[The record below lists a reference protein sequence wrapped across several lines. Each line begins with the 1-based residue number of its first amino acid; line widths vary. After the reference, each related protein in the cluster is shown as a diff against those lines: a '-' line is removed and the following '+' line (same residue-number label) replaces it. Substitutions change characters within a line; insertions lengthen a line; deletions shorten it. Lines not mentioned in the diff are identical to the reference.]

1 MSAWFDHQIVDGG
14 RLRLFVFFV
23 FMIGAFAFIR
33 FSTRMIRAQV
43 KWWPGNVTPGG
54 VHIHHVVF
62 GLVFMCVGGIGGLAV
77 EESRSGWA
85 ALGAAVFGIGTGLVL
100 DEFALV
106 LRLDDVYWKE
116 QGRLSVDA
124 IFVAIAL
131 SGLALLGFGPLDIGA
146 ALTPGPDGEQS
157 PVWAVVI
164 LAATNLAL
172 ALITLLK
179 GKIWTGL
186 FGMFI
191 PLLGFVG
198 AIRLARPGAPWARWR
213 YREGSR
219 KLARAQRRDRRLRA
233 PLERFKVRVQDLVAG
248 RPDQPS

>member
-1 MSAWFDHQIVDGG
+1 MSAWFADKIVDGG

-23 FMIGAFAFIR
+23 CMIGAFAFIR

-77 EESRSGWA
+77 EESRSAWA
-85 ALGAAVFGIGTGLVL
+85 ALAAGVFGVGTGLVL

-106 LRLDDVYWKE
+106 LRLDDVYWKD

-124 IFVAIAL
+124 IFVAVAL

-146 ALTPGPDGEQS
+146 ALTPGPDGERL
-157 PVWAVVI
+157 PLWTVAL
-164 LAATNLAL
+164 LAATNLAF
-172 ALITLLK
+172 ALVTLLK

-213 YREGSR
+213 YAESSR
-219 KLARAQRRDRRLRA
+219 KMARAQRRERRLRA
-233 PLERFKVRVQDLVAG
+233 PLERLKVRVQDLVAG
-248 RPDQPS
+248 RPDDP